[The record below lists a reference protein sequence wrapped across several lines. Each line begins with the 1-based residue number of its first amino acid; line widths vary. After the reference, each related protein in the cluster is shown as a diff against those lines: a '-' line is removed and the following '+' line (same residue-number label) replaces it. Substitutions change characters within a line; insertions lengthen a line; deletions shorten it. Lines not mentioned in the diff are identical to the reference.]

1 MRLEDQRASD
11 NIEDRR
17 GMGGRGVRM
26 GGGLGLGAIVVAVI
40 AMFMGVDPR
49 LVLGLLGGAQQV
61 TQAVPQKPGV
71 AGTPN
76 DEMGRFVARVIG
88 STEDAWRVLFQQQG
102 AQYSEPK
109 LVLYEG
115 GTRTACGMGSATAG
129 PFYCP
134 PDRTVYLD
142 TSFFSLLA
150 QRFGAPGDF
159 AQAYVIAH
167 EVGHHVQNQLGIMS
181 KMQEMRP
188 RLSEAQNNAL
198 SVRVE
203 LQADCF
209 AGVWAYHAQKRGQIE
224 VGDVDEALR
233 AASAIGDDTLQRAT
247 QGRVQH
253 VRGGQAV
260 VVVLGCRGACGLK
273 LQASGLGDEYGVA
286 RCGAIEQVGGLAAVA
301 GAKVDQDT

>member
-102 AQYSEPK
+102 AQYIEPK
-109 LVLYEG
+109 LVLYES

-233 AASAIGDDTLQRAT
+233 AASAIGDDTLQRST
-247 QGRVQH
+247 QGRVVPESFTHGSSEQ
-253 VRGGQAV
+253 RSRWFRAG
-260 VVVLGCRGACGLK
+260 
-273 LQASGLGDEYGVA
+273 LQAGNM
-286 RCGAIEQVGGLAAVA
+286 AACNTFEA
-301 GAKVDQDT
+301 AKL

>member
-88 STEDAWRVLFQQQG
+88 STEDAWRMLFQQQG

-247 QGRVQH
+247 QGRVVPESFTHGSSEQ
-253 VRGGQAV
+253 RSRWFRAG
-260 VVVLGCRGACGLK
+260 
-273 LQASGLGDEYGVA
+273 LQAGNM
-286 RCGAIEQVGGLAAVA
+286 AACNTFEA
-301 GAKVDQDT
+301 AKL

>member
-247 QGRVQH
+247 QGRVVPESFTHGSSEQ
-253 VRGGQAV
+253 RSRWFRAG
-260 VVVLGCRGACGLK
+260 
-273 LQASGLGDEYGVA
+273 LQAGNM
-286 RCGAIEQVGGLAAVA
+286 AACNTFEA
-301 GAKVDQDT
+301 AKL

>member
-109 LVLYEG
+109 LVLYKG
-115 GTRTACGMGSATAG
+115 GTGTACGMGSATAG

-150 QRFGAPGDF
+150 HRFGAPGDF

-209 AGVWAYHAQKRGQIE
+209 AGVWAYHAQERGQIE

-233 AASAIGDDTLQRAT
+233 AASAIGDDTLQRST
-247 QGRVQH
+247 QGRVVPESFTHGSSEQ
-253 VRGGQAV
+253 RSRWFRAGLQSGNMA
-260 VVVLGCRGACGLK
+260 ACNTFEAAK
-273 LQASGLGDEYGVA
+273 L
-286 RCGAIEQVGGLAAVA
+286 
-301 GAKVDQDT
+301 

>member
-71 AGTPN
+71 VGTPN
-76 DEMGRFVARVIG
+76 DEMGRFVARIIG

-115 GTRTACGMGSATAG
+115 GTGTACGMGSATAG

-233 AASAIGDDTLQRAT
+233 AASAIGDDTLQRST
-247 QGRVQH
+247 QGRVVPESFTHGTSEQ
-253 VRGGQAV
+253 RSRWFRAG
-260 VVVLGCRGACGLK
+260 
-273 LQASGLGDEYGVA
+273 LQAGNM
-286 RCGAIEQVGGLAAVA
+286 AACNTFEA
-301 GAKVDQDT
+301 AKL

>member
-1 MRLEDQRASD
+1 
-11 NIEDRR
+11 
-17 GMGGRGVRM
+17 M

-233 AASAIGDDTLQRAT
+233 AASAIGDDTLQRST
-247 QGRVQH
+247 QGRVVPESFTHGSSEQ
-253 VRGGQAV
+253 RSRWFRAG
-260 VVVLGCRGACGLK
+260 
-273 LQASGLGDEYGVA
+273 LQAGNM
-286 RCGAIEQVGGLAAVA
+286 AACNTFEA
-301 GAKVDQDT
+301 AKL

>member
-233 AASAIGDDTLQRAT
+233 AASAIGDDTLQRST
-247 QGRVQH
+247 QGRVVPESFTHGSSEQ
-253 VRGGQAV
+253 RSRWFRAG
-260 VVVLGCRGACGLK
+260 
-273 LQASGLGDEYGVA
+273 LQAGNM
-286 RCGAIEQVGGLAAVA
+286 AACNTFEA
-301 GAKVDQDT
+301 AKL